1 MKNMSFRKMVI
12 LGLFIGFAVF
22 LGYRGYKVATTTVGD
37 SEEGPLNLGKNE
49 ILHLEINGVIMNG
62 KKFLHNLKRYS
73 DEDAVKAI
81 VVEINSPG
89 GAVGPSQEIYLE
101 LKRAKAETKKPLIC
115 VSTGLIA
122 SGGYYSAMG
131 CDHLMVAPG
140 TMIGSIGVIMEFANL
155 EDLYSWAKV
164 KRYTITSGKF
174 KDSGSEY
181 RAMRDDERK
190 LFQDMINEVYDQ
202 FRNTVAE
209 NRNLPV
215 DFVSQYAD
223 GRVMTGAKAVDL
235 KFADSIGTFEDA
247 VRLAAKQANLKEDDY
262 HVLRP
267 RGARPSFFSFFM
279 DGDEEDD
286 LNSLNDIGDVKAAM
300 KGQLSGESVAQAM
313 KSLFKMKTLNQPMMI
328 MPGYWE

>member
-1 MKNMSFRKMVI
+1 MSTRKMIV

-22 LGYRGYKVATTTVGD
+22 LGYRSYKVLTIQDT
-37 SEEGPLNLGKNE
+37 EEGTLSLGKIE

-62 KKFLHNLKRYS
+62 KKFLSNLKKYA
-73 DEDAVKAI
+73 DKDAVRAI
-81 VVEINSPG
+81 VIEINSPG
-89 GAVGPSQEIYLE
+89 GAVGPSQELFMEI
-101 LKRAKAETKKPLIC
+101 KRAKEEHSKPVIC

-122 SGGYYSAMG
+122 SGGYYAAMA
-131 CDHLMVAPG
+131 CDHLIVAPG

-190 LFQDMINEVYDQ
+190 LFQDMIDEVYSQ

-209 NRNLPV
+209 SRKLDV
-215 DFVSQYAD
+215 SFVSQYAD
-223 GRVMTGAKAVDL
+223 GRVMTGAKAVEL

-247 VRLAAKQANLKEDDY
+247 IRLAAEKAGLKKDEY

-267 RGARPSFFSFFM
+267 GKGRPSFWSFIT
-279 DGDEEDD
+279 DNNEEDD
-286 LNSLNDIGDVKAAM
+286 LNSISKSDLQAAI
-300 KGQLSGESVAQAM
+300 KGQLAGQSVEQAL
-313 KSLFKMKTLNQPMMI
+313 KSVFKLKTINQPMMI
-328 MPGYWE
+328 MPGFWE